1 MIGFDMQFA
10 GSKNGQAH
18 GKGTYFALSDHVATI
33 YNRKSSHKAGTCIVA
48 LLLTKDEIG
57 WQHGRNPG
65 TFTVEMNDEYAKLY
79 HTFRLNSQISEVD
92 NCVLVHDLHV
102 VMPLGLVVPV

>member
-1 MIGFDMQFA
+1 MLA
-10 GSKNGQAH
+10 SKSNAV
-18 GKGTYFALSDHVATI
+18 LL
-33 YNRKSSHKAGTCIVA
+33 GTCIVA

-57 WQHGRNPG
+57 WQHDNTGRNAKG
-65 TFTVEMNDEYAKLY
+65 SFTVEMNDEYAKLY